1 MAKNY
6 RTSNYGLN
14 KNSKGIVYKYADG
27 TTLEL
32 TFEKI
37 SADDPNFTRDDFE
50 KFKNLSDELY
60 HEEAILNW
68 TEENYTKCSIDQNL
82 NLDWLATDT
91 LEDEL
96 FSRISTIE
104 KRAKIRTA
112 VSNELTKLQRRRFIL
127 HALKNMTEREIAEL
141 EGVDRRAVHDSIE
154 AARKKFKKFLKNF

>member
-50 KFKNLSDELY
+50 KLKNLSDELY

-68 TEENYTKCSIDQNL
+68 TEENYTK
-82 NLDWLATDT
+82 
-91 LEDEL
+91 
-96 FSRISTIE
+96 
-104 KRAKIRTA
+104 
-112 VSNELTKLQRRRFIL
+112 
-127 HALKNMTEREIAEL
+127 
-141 EGVDRRAVHDSIE
+141 
-154 AARKKFKKFLKNF
+154 